1 MSIAKRIAERTS
13 VKQHIEVAEWGE
25 DGKPEI
31 VYFGPLLAGELNR
44 IQRKHPNFLQS
55 ASFEAMVDLII
66 LKAENGQG
74 EKLFTLE
81 DKPIL
86 MREEVAVIS
95 SVAAAL
101 MGGATSPEDHE
112 KN

>member
-13 VKQHIEVAEWGE
+13 SKRHIDVAEWGDE
-25 DGKPEI
+25 GKPEK
-31 VYFGPLLAGELNR
+31 VYYGPLLAGELNR
-44 IQRKHPNFLQS
+44 IQRKHPKFLS
-55 ASFEAMVDLII
+55 DTSFDAMIDLII

-81 DKPIL
+81 DKPVL
-86 MREEVAVIS
+86 MREEVSVIS
-95 SVAAAL
+95 TVAAAL
-101 MGGATSPEDHE
+101 MSGESIEEQE

>member
-13 VKQHIEVAEWGE
+13 QKRHIEVAEWGE
-25 DGKPEI
+25 SGNPEK
-31 VYFGPLLAGELNR
+31 VFFGPLLAGELNR
-44 IQRKHPNFLQS
+44 IQRKHPSFLQS
-55 ASFEAMVDLII
+55 ASFEAMVELIV

-86 MREEVAVIS
+86 MREQVEVIS
-95 SVAAAL
+95 RVAAEL
-101 MGGATSPEDHE
+101 MSGTSSEELE

>member
-13 VKQHIEVAEWGE
+13 SKRHIDVAEWGDE
-25 DGKPEI
+25 GKPEK
-31 VYFGPLLAGELNR
+31 VYYGPLLAGELNR
-44 IQRKHPNFLQS
+44 IQRKHPKFLS
-55 ASFEAMVDLII
+55 DTSFDAMIDLII

-81 DKPIL
+81 DKPVL
-86 MREEVAVIS
+86 MREEVSVIS
-95 SVAAAL
+95 TVAAAL
-101 MGGATSPEDHE
+101 MSGDSVEEQE

>member
-1 MSIAKRIAERTS
+1 MSIAQRIAARTS
-13 VKQHIEVAEWGE
+13 QKRHIEVPQWGE
-25 DGKPEI
+25 PGSPEK

-81 DKPIL
+81 DKPVL

-95 SVAAAL
+95 TVAAEL
-101 MGGATSPEDHE
+101 MAGTSVEDAE

>member
-1 MSIAKRIAERTS
+1 MSIAERIKARTS
-13 VKQHIEVAEWGE
+13 QKRHIDVEEWGE
-25 DGKPEI
+25 NGQPER
-31 VYFGPLLAGELNR
+31 VFYGPLLAGELNR
-44 IQRKHPNFLQS
+44 IQRKHPSFLTS

-81 DKPIL
+81 DKAVL
-86 MREEVAVIS
+86 MREEVGVIS
-95 SVAAAL
+95 TVAAAL
-101 MGGATSPEDHE
+101 MSGTSAEDSE

>member
-13 VKQHIEVAEWGE
+13 NKRHIDVAEWGDE
-25 DGKPEI
+25 GKPEK
-31 VYFGPLLAGELNR
+31 VYYGPLLAGELNR
-44 IQRKHPNFLQS
+44 IQRKHPKFLS
-55 ASFEAMVDLII
+55 DTSFDAMIDLII

-81 DKPIL
+81 DKAIL
-86 MREEVAVIS
+86 MREEVSVIS
-95 SVAAAL
+95 TVAAAL
-101 MGGATSPEDHE
+101 MSGESVEEQE

>member
-1 MSIAKRIAERTS
+1 MSISKRIAERTS
-13 VKQHIEVAEWGE
+13 TKKHIEVAEWGE
-25 DGKPEI
+25 MGSPEK
-31 VYFGPLLAGELNR
+31 VYYGPLLAGELNR
-44 IQRKHPNFLQS
+44 IQRKHPQFLNS

-81 DKPIL
+81 DKAIL
-86 MREEVAVIS
+86 MREEVGVIS
-95 SVAAAL
+95 TVAAAL
-101 MGGATSPEDHE
+101 MSGTSVEEHE

>member
-1 MSIAKRIAERTS
+1 MSIAERIKARTS
-13 VKQHIEVAEWGE
+13 QKRHIEVAEWGE
-25 DGKPEI
+25 PDSPEK

-44 IQRKHPNFLQS
+44 IQRKHPSFLQS
-55 ASFEAMVDLII
+55 ASFEAMVELII

-86 MREEVAVIS
+86 MREQVGIIS
-95 SVAAAL
+95 QVAAE
-101 MGGATSPEDHE
+101 MMSGPTVEDQE

>member
-1 MSIAKRIAERTS
+1 MSIAERIKARTS
-13 VKQHIEVAEWGE
+13 QKRHLDVPEWGE
-25 DGKPEI
+25 DGKPER
-31 VYFGPLLAGELNR
+31 VYYGPLLAGELNR
-44 IQRKHPNFLQS
+44 IQRKHPQFLNN

-81 DKPIL
+81 DKAIL
-86 MREEVAVIS
+86 MREEVGVIS
-95 SVAAAL
+95 TVAAAL
-101 MGGATSPEDHE
+101 MSGTSVEEHE